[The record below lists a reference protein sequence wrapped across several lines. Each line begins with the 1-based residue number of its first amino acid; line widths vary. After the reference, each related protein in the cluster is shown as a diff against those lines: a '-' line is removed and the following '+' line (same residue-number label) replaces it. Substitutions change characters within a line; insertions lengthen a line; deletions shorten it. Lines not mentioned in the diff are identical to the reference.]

1 MPGRAGVSGE
11 TLAPEKPKPRRSH
24 PRKEAGP
31 GAGARDGRAAAS
43 LSLPG
48 QGVSEGPEA
57 LRTTADGDDRRE
69 PRGALSVM
77 LVEDNRDH
85 ALLAVEALEERG
97 HRVRHFQHAHD
108 AFAACKQES
117 FDVVVLD
124 YRLPDMS
131 GLDALNRFASMP
143 SSPPVVMITASGSE
157 EVAVSAL
164 KQGASD
170 YVVKT
175 GSHGPELARAVELAV
190 AKRRIEDVVVLHR
203 RELERRANTDALTG
217 LCNRHRL
224 EDELSVAA
232 LRAVQK
238 NEPYA
243 VAVIDVDHFKQIND
257 TMGHAAGDSVLVE
270 FANILRGCVR
280 REDTLARYG
289 GDEFV
294 VIMPAATAET
304 RTRFVER
311 LQRALKASD
320 LGRRMGLS
328 LSASVGMADWSLGS
342 PDEVLRESDREMY
355 RDKAR
360 AHAR

>member
-1 MPGRAGVSGE
+1 MESREDDSPVGAKGAERERPRS
-11 TLAPEKPKPRRSH
+11 PEGDP
-24 PRKEAGP
+24 
-31 GAGARDGRAAAS
+31 
-43 LSLPG
+43 
-48 QGVSEGPEA
+48 
-57 LRTTADGDDRRE
+57 DGDERRE

-77 LVEDNRDH
+77 LVEDNPDH

-97 HRVRHFQHAHD
+97 HRVSHFQHAYEG
-108 AFAACKQES
+108 FAACTHES
-117 FDVVVLD
+117 FDAVVLD

-131 GLDALNRFASMP
+131 GLDALKHFASM
-143 SSPPVVMITASGSE
+143 SSGPPVVMITASGSE

-175 GSHGPELARAVELAV
+175 GSHGPELALAVELAV
-190 AKRRIEDVVVLHR
+190 AKRQIEEVLVLHR

-257 TMGHAAGDSVLVE
+257 TRGHTAGDAVLVE
-270 FANILRGCVR
+270 FAQILRGCVR
-280 REDTLARYG
+280 KEDTLARYG

-294 VIMPAATAET
+294 VVMPSATAES
-304 RTRFVER
+304 RTQLVER
-311 LQRALKASD
+311 LRRALKASA
-320 LGRRMGLS
+320 LGHRMGLP
-328 LSASVGMADWSLGS
+328 LSASVGMADWSQGP
-342 PDEVLRESDREMY
+342 PDAVLKEADQEMY

-360 AHAR
+360 SHAR